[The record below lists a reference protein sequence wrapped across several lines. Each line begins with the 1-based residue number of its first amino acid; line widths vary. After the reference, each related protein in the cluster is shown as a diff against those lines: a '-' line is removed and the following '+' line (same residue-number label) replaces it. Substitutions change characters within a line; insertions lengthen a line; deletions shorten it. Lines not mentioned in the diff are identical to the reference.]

1 MTPKQK
7 AFLKT
12 YATTAN
18 ITSAARFAKVGR
30 RSHYDWLQDA
40 EYAQAFE
47 DAKAE
52 ACELLE
58 REALRRA
65 MTGTLEPVFYQ
76 GKKCG
81 TVRRYAD
88 TLLIFL
94 MKGAMPNKYRD
105 NVKVEHTGELAL
117 ITERLAAARRRL
129 KDATP

>member
-1 MTPKQK
+1 MTPKQS

-12 YATTAN
+12 YAATAN
-18 ITSAARFAKVGR
+18 ITAAARFAKVGR

-58 REALRRA
+58 QEAHRRA
-65 MTGTLEPVFYQ
+65 VTGTLKPVFYQ
-76 GKKCG
+76 GKKHG
-81 TVRRYAD
+81 TVREYTD

-94 MKGAMPNKYRD
+94 MKGAMPGKYRD
-105 NVKVEHTGELAL
+105 NVKIEHSGELAV
-117 ITERLAAARRRL
+117 ITERLAAARKRL
-129 KDATP
+129 KDAA